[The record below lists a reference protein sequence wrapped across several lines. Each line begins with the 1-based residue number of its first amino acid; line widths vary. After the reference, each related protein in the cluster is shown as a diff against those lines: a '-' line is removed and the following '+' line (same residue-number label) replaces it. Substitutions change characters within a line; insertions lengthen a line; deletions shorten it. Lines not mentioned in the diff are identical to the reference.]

1 MNTCYVFGALF
12 CRAAYFIKKDGDLV
26 IAADAGFDR
35 LADLGIK
42 PDIAVGDFDS
52 AKAVPTGLEV
62 IRHPVRKDDTDLM
75 LAIKTC
81 FLRGYKSFVI
91 FGCLGGRL
99 DQTLASVQS
108 AVYIAK
114 HGGNSVFVS
123 ENGECLTVL
132 ENSLLRFKES
142 ATGVISVFS
151 YTERAVVT
159 LKNLSYELSSHEITS
174 AFPLGVS
181 NEFINKRAVVSCESG
196 TIVVVWNGT
205 PDDIISENL

>member
-1 MNTCYVFGALF
+1 MLSAFNIVF
-12 CRAAYFIKKDGDLV
+12 YF
-26 IAADAGFDR
+26 F
-35 LADLGIK
+35 
-42 PDIAVGDFDS
+42 
-52 AKAVPTGLEV
+52 
-62 IRHPVRKDDTDLM
+62 
-75 LAIKTC
+75 
-81 FLRGYKSFVI
+81 
-91 FGCLGGRL
+91 
-99 DQTLASVQS
+99 
-108 AVYIAK
+108 
-114 HGGNSVFVS
+114 NSVFVS

-142 ATGVISVFS
+142 ANGVISVFS